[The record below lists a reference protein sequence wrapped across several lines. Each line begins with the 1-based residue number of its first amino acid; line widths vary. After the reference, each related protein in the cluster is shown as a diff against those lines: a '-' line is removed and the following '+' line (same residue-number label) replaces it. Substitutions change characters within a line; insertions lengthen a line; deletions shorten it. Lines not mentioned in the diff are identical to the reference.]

1 MANYRFTM
9 ILEHTLKHI
18 IPESSDRR
26 RLRLELCEVFGLQ
39 DEENKIALLNHR
51 CKSGKEPT
59 YSEMIKMIKAFGRYG
74 IGKDEIFD
82 KDRQDNENKN

>member
-9 ILEHTLKHI
+9 LLEGNLKHRL
-18 IPESSDRR
+18 PEVSERR
-26 RLRLELCEVFGLQ
+26 QLRLELCEIFGYQ
-39 DEENKIALLNHR
+39 TRTKINNLNQR
-51 CKSGKEPT
+51 CKSGAEPT
-59 YSEMIKMIKAFGRYG
+59 ASQMKAMIKAFAKYG